1 MMRRKD
7 ENGFTLVELVISMG
21 MFSIVML
28 AIMFFLTAGTKSY
41 GHSKSE
47 LNLQMESQML
57 LNQIRDITYSSN
69 YAKYDSTHKAL
80 ILYDVDKIP
89 APTPSAGATAAPAP
103 TKTAKVTIVYLV
115 DDKLYLRKD
124 LDPTAVD
131 AASLTT
137 TCVAMDDFLFS
148 RYMQDF
154 KATIKKN
161 DVQLTIKMKNG
172 KSKYE
177 LNEGITIRNG
187 WITYP

>member
-1 MMRRKD
+1 M
-7 ENGFTLVELVISMG
+7 
-21 MFSIVML
+21 
-28 AIMFFLTAGTKSY
+28 
-41 GHSKSE
+41 
-47 LNLQMESQML
+47 
-57 LNQIRDITYSSN
+57 
-69 YAKYDSTHKAL
+69 
-80 ILYDVDKIP
+80 
-89 APTPSAGATAAPAP
+89 
-103 TKTAKVTIVYLV
+103 
-115 DDKLYLRKD
+115 
-124 LDPTAVD
+124 D

-161 DVQLTIKMKNG
+161 DVQLTMKMKNG